1 MARMHSGKRGKS
13 SSTRPFRTT
22 PPKWVE
28 VSQDEIF
35 EMVVKLGKKGL
46 SPSRIGVVL
55 RDQYGVP
62 SVKLMTGRRISNIL
76 AEKGIKAEL
85 PEDMVNLIK
94 KAVELDKHL
103 SENPKDMTAKRGIQ
117 LTEAKIIRL
126 ARYYTREGRIP
137 ADWKYDLKKAKLL
150 VR

>member
-13 SSTRPFRTT
+13 SSTRPHRTA

-28 VSQDEIF
+28 LSEEEIVDT
-35 EMVVKLGKKGL
+35 VVRLGRKGL
-46 SPSRIGVVL
+46 PPSRIGVVL

-62 SVKLMTGRRISNIL
+62 SVKLMTGKRISQIL
-76 AEKGIKAEL
+76 EEKGIVADL
-85 PEDMVNLIK
+85 PEDMMNLIK

-103 SENPKDMTAKRGIQ
+103 TENPKDMTAKRGLQ

-126 ARYYTREGRIP
+126 ARYYIREGRIP
-137 ADWKYDLKKAKLL
+137 ADWKYDLKRARLL

>member
-13 SSTRPFRTT
+13 GSTRPYRTS

-28 VSQDEIF
+28 LSEEEIVDT
-35 EMVVKLGKKGL
+35 VVKLGKKGL

-62 SVKLMTGRRISNIL
+62 SVKLMTAKRISQIL
-76 AEKGIKAEL
+76 DEKGIKAEL
-85 PEDMVNLIK
+85 PEDMMNLIK

-103 SENPKDMTAKRGIQ
+103 TENPKDMTAKRGMQ

-126 ARYYTREGRIP
+126 ARYYRREGRIP

>member
-13 SSTRPFRTT
+13 SSTRPHRTS

-28 VSQDEIF
+28 LSEEEIVDT
-35 EMVVKLGKKGL
+35 VVKLGKKGL
-46 SPSRIGVVL
+46 PPSRIGVVL
-55 RDQYGVP
+55 RDQYGIP
-62 SVKLMTGRRISNIL
+62 SVKLMTGRRVSQIL
-76 AEKGIKAEL
+76 EEQGVKADL
-85 PEDMVNLIK
+85 PEDMMNLIK

-103 SENPKDMTAKRGIQ
+103 TENPKDMTAKRGLQ

-126 ARYYTREGRIP
+126 ARYYIREGRIP
-137 ADWKYDLKKAKLL
+137 ADWKYDLKRARLL